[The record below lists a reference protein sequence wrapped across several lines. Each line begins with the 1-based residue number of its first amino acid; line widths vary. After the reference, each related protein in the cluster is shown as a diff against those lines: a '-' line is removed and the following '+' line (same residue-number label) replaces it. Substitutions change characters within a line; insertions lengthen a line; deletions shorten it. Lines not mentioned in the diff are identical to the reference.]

1 VTSPSGINVGRT
13 ERWLSALAGLALVGS
28 GLARRRLRSVL
39 LPLGG
44 SLLARAVTG
53 RCPINRALGRNS
65 SLGERTSPVASLR
78 RGEGTWVEQS
88 VTINRPQDDL
98 FRFWRNFEN
107 LPRFMDNLESVSVLD
122 DGVSHWVAKGPAGA
136 RVEWNA
142 QIHNEIENE
151 LIAWR
156 SLPGSEV
163 DHAGSV
169 HFAPAA
175 SDSTEVRVILRYSP
189 PAGKVGSAVAR
200 LAGDD
205 PERQVADDLRRFKQ
219 VVEAGEFQNSSSM
232 PSRTS
237 LGTP

>member
-28 GLARRRLRSVL
+28 GLTRRRLRSVL

-44 SLLARAVTG
+44 SLLARAATG
-53 RCPINRALGRNS
+53 RCPINRALGRDS

-78 RGEGTWVEQS
+78 RGEATRVEQS
-88 VTINRPQDDL
+88 VTINRRQDDL
-98 FRFWRNFEN
+98 FRFWGNFEN
-107 LPRFMDNLESVSVLD
+107 LPRFMDNLESVRVLD

-142 QIHNEIENE
+142 QIHNEVENE

-169 HFAPAA
+169 HFTPAA
-175 SDSTEVRVILRYSP
+175 GGGTEVRVILRYSP
-189 PAGKVGSAVAR
+189 RAGKVGSAVAR

-219 VVEAGEFQNSSSM
+219 VMEAGEFQNSSSM